1 MICVEFFSNKI
12 NRCIFDDELFKEE
25 RTDAQNGPGHCHYAL
40 VLFSNI
46 LTILRDNSE
55 MFDMNTR
62 IKMLSQKKMLNQQ
75 IFKEKFLPA
84 YNKSAKNDISFAY
97 MSRDKRQQLYETS
110 KKYGNSELDKKPKK
124 NILTENDFTAIFENM
139 KI

>member
-1 MICVEFFSNKI
+1 
-12 NRCIFDDELFKEE
+12 
-25 RTDAQNGPGHCHYAL
+25 
-40 VLFSNI
+40 
-46 LTILRDNSE
+46 

-84 YNKSAKNDISFAY
+84 YSKSANNNISFTC
-97 MSRDKRQQLYETS
+97 MSRDKRKQLYDISIE
-110 KKYGNSELDKKPKK
+110 YGNSKLGKKPKN

-139 KI
+139 KF